1 VRSGPAFLVE
11 AHFYHWSITC
21 ATRGRKARSPPL
33 AIVMQKNSIALWSFS
48 NPSVNGLL
56 HRSDTTSCT
65 LDKAS
70 NGAGN
75 PTGRGIAER
84 GHHIGLTQVQQLIGK
99 CWLLS
104 RSFVFHSLSHP
115 LPRSQLHISH
125 PVSITP
131 SPTISHSLLLSRKSP
146 DRLRQPCRVSF
157 SAENCGTSALHPH
170 PYRIWLTNLPKAPKL
185 QEEHAWMLH

>member
-48 NPSVNGLL
+48 NPSVKGLL

-104 RSFVFHSLSHP
+104 RSCFSLSFSSLTPFAIAHQSSCLHNP
-115 LPRSQLHISH
+115 LSNHFTFTTSFTQVTRSATTTVPGVIFRRKLWDISLASASVPH
-125 PVSITP
+125 LVN
-131 SPTISHSLLLSRKSP
+131 
-146 DRLRQPCRVSF
+146 QPAQS
-157 SAENCGTSALHPH
+157 S
-170 PYRIWLTNLPKAPKL
+170 
-185 QEEHAWMLH
+185 